1 MMRGYLFL
9 ALMILSSVVA
19 SQSNSTMSG
28 TFLASR
34 FSSSV
39 NDYKKSAIYTVSMIE
54 KGNEQP
60 EIYNDALL
68 FLIAAGKFDSA
79 FFLAETMEKMDLRSP
94 ALGLILLIKTSLG
107 LPLP

>member
-1 MMRGYLFL
+1 MIRSYLFL
-9 ALMILSSVVA
+9 ALIFLSSVVA

-39 NDYKKSAIYTVSMIE
+39 NDYNKSAIYAVSMIE
-54 KGNEQP
+54 KGNQQP

-68 FLIAAGKFDSA
+68 YLIAAGKFEKA
-79 FFLAETMEKMDLRSP
+79 FFLADTMEKMNMRSP
-94 ALGLILLIKTSLG
+94 ALGLIDNKTFQ
-107 LPLP
+107 

>member
-1 MMRGYLFL
+1 MSPTVLIL
-9 ALMILSSVVA
+9 ALIFFSSMVA

-39 NDYKKSAIYTVSMIE
+39 NDYDKSAIYTVSMIE
-54 KGNEQP
+54 KGNKQP

-68 FLIAAGKFDSA
+68 FLIAAGKFEKA
-79 FFLAETMEKMDLRSP
+79 FLISLPTSHVRFYKLKV
-94 ALGLILLIKTSLG
+94 LGS
-107 LPLP
+107 